1 MGAAGDSIDTESDPL
16 GMLSPTEET
25 ADESQLS
32 WREKR
37 RLRKERKQQ
46 EQARKVAEKAGVIH
60 DLVMDDIE
68 LGEDFEE
75 LDTYPV
81 SPPFSYVRILFDKR
95 DYSRFYYVVEPK
107 ASEQEKQD
115 LQTIQDVLQRALNIS
130 RETLE
135 EGQDEF
141 LHQAVDDILDAYRLP
156 SRKSNREKIHYYI
169 ERDLVGYGRID
180 TMMHDPN
187 IEDVSCDG
195 PGVEVF
201 VYHRRFESL
210 RTNVLWT
217 DEFELERYIIRMAQR
232 CGKHISIA
240 EPLLDATLMDGSRIV
255 MTLGREVSTKGS
267 TFTIRRFRDE
277 PFTPVDLLDFKT
289 YSAMQIAFFWL
300 AMQYGMSMLFV
311 GGTAS
316 GKTTSLN
323 ACSLFLPWQHKI
335 VSIEETRELNLPHPN
350 WIPGCTRE
358 GFGGESAMAGVKAPG
373 VVDMYDLLR
382 AALRERPEY
391 IIVGEIRGAE
401 AYVLFQAMATGHTTY
416 STFHADSIQSL
427 VHRLENKPI
436 EIPRVLIPS
445 LDAISIQIQT
455 RVGGKRVRRGKNIVE
470 IIGIDP
476 HSHELLTNEAF
487 RWDNK
492 TDEFVFTGK
501 SYVFEKIMMKAN
513 LNRVEIMDETKR
525 RQLVLEWCLKKGIRD
540 FRDFARVVSE
550 YYVHPE
556 DVMRQVYADLQVGGR
571 RRRRRAVQRDL
582 DLSGVRE
589 EAEGVDLTEFPTGVQ
604 QKFQKR
610 MAQEEARRAKAEVSI
625 TDAAEEARP
634 ALEAKET
641 AQRAKAEA
649 KLDRDLLKAQARYAP
664 LRQLGPIA
672 AQLGL
677 ADVSNLSVVREAGRL
692 LKSCNRELVARA
704 KSEAKLVKLAG
715 NPEKQAQTAAKEE
728 ARQAK
733 AMTKLQGELAKRVG
747 RSANP
752 SWWHRFKK

>member
-1 MGAAGDSIDTESDPL
+1 MSAAKETMENASSLL
-16 GMLSPTEET
+16 GEQNEQI
-25 ADESQLS
+25 DESKLS
-32 WREKR
+32 WLQRRKLNKQRKAEAKKR
-37 RLRKERKQQ
+37 K
-46 EQARKVAEKAGVIH
+46 AAENEGVIH

-68 LGEDFEE
+68 IGEDFEE

-81 SPPFSYVRILFDKR
+81 YPPYSYVRVLFDKR

-107 ASEQEKQD
+107 ASKQEKED
-115 LQTIQDVLQRALNIS
+115 LDTIKLVLQRALNIN
-130 RETLE
+130 RETL
-135 EGQDEF
+135 DETQEDF
-141 LHQAVDDILDAYRLP
+141 LKQAVDDILDSYRLK

-169 ERDLVGYGRID
+169 ERDLIGYGKID
-180 TMMHDPN
+180 TMMKDPN

-195 PGVEVF
+195 PGVEIF

-210 RTNVLWT
+210 RTNVMWE
-217 DEFELERYIIRMAQR
+217 DELVLEQYIIRMAQR

-240 EPLLDATLMDGSRIV
+240 APLLDATLMDGSRIV

-277 PFTPVDLLDFKT
+277 PFTPVDLLEFKT
-289 YSAMQIAFFWL
+289 FSAMQIAFFWL

-350 WIPGCTRE
+350 WIPGCTRQ
-358 GFGGESAMAGVKAPG
+358 GFGGESSGSGEKAAGE
-373 VVDMYDLLR
+373 VDMYDLLR

-436 EIPRVLIPS
+436 EIPRVLIPA
-445 LDAISIQIQT
+445 LDGISIQIQT
-455 RVGGKRVRRGKNIVE
+455 RVGGKRVRRNKAIVE

-492 TDEFVFTGK
+492 IDEYVFTGK
-501 SYVFEKIMMKAN
+501 SYIFEKIMVKAN

-525 RQLVLEWCLKKGIRD
+525 RQLVIEWCLKKGIRD
-540 FRDFARVVSE
+540 YKDFAKVVAE

-556 DVMRQVYADLQVGGR
+556 DVMRKVYEDMQVGGKKR
-571 RRRRRAVQRDL
+571 RRKVEDRDM
-582 DLSGVRE
+582 DLSRDDE
-589 EAEGVDLTEFPTGVQ
+589 EVDVGDFPPKAR
-604 QKFQKR
+604 QKYQTR
-610 MAQEEARRAKAEVSI
+610 
-625 TDAAEEARP
+625 
-634 ALEAKET
+634 EAKEQAT
-641 AQRAKAEA
+641 RARIDAKISQTDDPTKRAKLIKNEEFRRE
-649 KLDRDLLKAQARYAP
+649 KIELRLQNDLLKDQAYYAP
-664 LRQLGPIA
+664 LKQLVPLTKEVDIG
-672 AQLGL
+672 
-677 ADVSNLSVVREAGRL
+677 DVSSLNEVEGRRILKRVLSEINARTKAAMNIEKSDEGQRSAAVEAEETRQS
-692 LKSCNRELVARA
+692 KALVAL
-704 KSEAKLVKLAG
+704 KTNLA
-715 NPEKQAQTAAKEE
+715 N
-728 ARQAK
+728 
-733 AMTKLQGELAKRVG
+733 RVQ

-752 SWWHRFKK
+752 RWWHKWL

>member
-1 MGAAGDSIDTESDPL
+1 MSASKETLDAGSSLL
-16 GMLSPTEET
+16 GEEEQI
-25 ADESQLS
+25 DESKLS
-32 WREKR
+32 WLQRR
-37 RLRKERKQQ
+37 RLRKKRAAAAKE
-46 EQARKVAEKAGVIH
+46 GVIH

-68 LGEDFEE
+68 IGEDFEE

-81 SPPFSYVRILFDKR
+81 YPPFSYVRVLFDKR

-107 ASEQEKQD
+107 ASKQEQED
-115 LQTIQDVLQRALNIS
+115 LDTIKEVLQRALNIN
-130 RETLE
+130 RETL
-135 EGQDEF
+135 DESQEDF
-141 LHQAVDDILDAYRLP
+141 LKQAVDDILDSYRLK
-156 SRKSNREKIHYYI
+156 SRKSNRAKIHYYI
-169 ERDLVGYGRID
+169 ERDLIGYGKID
-180 TMMHDPN
+180 TMMRDPN

-195 PGVEVF
+195 PGVEIF

-210 RTNVLWT
+210 RTNVMWE
-217 DEFELERYIIRMAQR
+217 DELELEQYIIRMAQR

-277 PFTPVDLLDFKT
+277 PFTPVDLLEFKT
-289 YSAMQIAFFWL
+289 FSSMQIAFFWL

-350 WIPGCTRE
+350 WIPGCTRQ
-358 GFGGESAMAGVKAPG
+358 GFGGEGSATGGKAAGE
-373 VVDMYDLLR
+373 VDMYDLLR

-436 EIPRVLIPS
+436 EIPRVLIPA
-445 LDAISIQIQT
+445 LDGISIQIQT
-455 RVGGKRVRRGKNIVE
+455 RVGGKRVRRNKGIIE

-487 RWDNK
+487 RWDN
-492 TDEFVFTGK
+492 TVDEFVFTGK
-501 SYVFEKIMMKAN
+501 SYIFEKIMMKAN

-525 RQLVLEWCLKKGIRD
+525 RQLVIEWCLKKGIRD
-540 FRDFARVVSE
+540 YKDFARVVAE

-556 DVMRQVYADLQVGGR
+556 DVMRQVYEDMQVGGKKR
-571 RRRRRAVQRDL
+571 RRKVEDRDL
-582 DLSGVRE
+582 DLSREDDEVDVGDFPPKVR
-589 EAEGVDLTEFPTGVQ
+589 
-604 QKFQKR
+604 QKYQKR
-610 MAQEEARRAKAEVSI
+610 
-625 TDAAEEARP
+625 
-634 ALEAKET
+634 EAKEQAT
-641 AQRAKAEA
+641 RAKNDA
-649 KLDRDLLKAQARYAP
+649 KISQTDDPTKRSKLIANEESRREKVEIKLQNDLLKDQAYYAP
-664 LRQLGPIA
+664 LKQLTPLAKDID
-672 AQLGL
+672 LG
-677 ADVSNLSVVREAGRL
+677 DVSSLNEVEGRRMLNNVRSELNKR
-692 LKSCNRELVARA
+692 LKS
-704 KSEAKLVKLAG
+704 
-715 NPEKQAQTAAKEE
+715 AAKIEKFEGDKRSKAVENEE
-728 ARQAK
+728 SRIAK
-733 AMTKLQGELAKRVG
+733 ALVSLKSSLASRVQ

-752 SWWHRFKK
+752 RWWHKWL

>member
-1 MGAAGDSIDTESDPL
+1 MSAAKETLDGASALIG
-16 GMLSPTEET
+16 EEEEQI
-25 ADESQLS
+25 DESKLS
-32 WREKR
+32 WRERR
-37 RLRKERKQQ
+37 RLNKQRKAEAKKRK
-46 EQARKVAEKAGVIH
+46 AAEKDGVIH
-60 DLVMDDIE
+60 DLVMDDIDI
-68 LGEDFEE
+68 GEDFEE

-81 SPPFSYVRILFDKR
+81 RPPFSYVRVLFDKR

-107 ASEQEKQD
+107 ASKQEEED
-115 LQTIQDVLQRALNIS
+115 LQTIKDVLQRALNIE
-130 RETLE
+130 RDTLDE
-135 EGQDEF
+135 SQEEF
-141 LHQAVDDILDAYRLP
+141 LKQAVDDILDSYRLK

-169 ERDLVGYGRID
+169 ERDLIGYGKID
-180 TMMHDPN
+180 TMMRDPN

-195 PGVEVF
+195 PGVEIF

-210 RTNVLWT
+210 RTNVMWE
-217 DEFELERYIIRMAQR
+217 DEYELEQYIIRMAQR

-277 PFTPVDLLDFKT
+277 PFTPVDLLEFKT
-289 YSAMQIAFFWL
+289 FSSMQIAFFWL

-350 WIPGCTRE
+350 WIPGCTRQ
-358 GFGGESAMAGVKAPG
+358 GFGGESAGSGTKAPG
-373 VVDMYDLLR
+373 EVDMYDLLR

-436 EIPRVLIPS
+436 EIPRVLIPA
-445 LDAISIQIQT
+445 LDGISIQIQT
-455 RVGGKRVRRGKNIVE
+455 RVGGKRVRRNKGIIE

-487 RWDNK
+487 RWDN
-492 TDEFVFTGK
+492 TVDEFVFTGK
-501 SYVFEKIMMKAN
+501 SYIFEKIMMKAN

-525 RQLVLEWCLKKGIRD
+525 RQLVIEWCLKKGIRD
-540 FRDFARVVSE
+540 YKDFAKVVAE

-556 DVMRQVYADLQVGGR
+556 DVMRRVYEDMQVGGKKR
-571 RRRRRAVQRDL
+571 RRKVEDRDL
-582 DLSGVRE
+582 DLSRSDDSEVDVSDFPPKVR
-589 EAEGVDLTEFPTGVQ
+589 
-604 QKFQKR
+604 QKYQTR
-610 MAQEEARRAKAEVSI
+610 
-625 TDAAEEARP
+625 
-634 ALEAKET
+634 EAKEQ
-641 AQRAKAEA
+641 AARAKNDA
-649 KLDRDLLKAQARYAP
+649 KISQTDDPTKRANLIAKEEQRREKVETRLQNDLLKDQAYYVP
-664 LRQLGPIA
+664 LKQLKPLAKQIS
-672 AQLGL
+672 LG
-677 ADVSNLSVVREAGRL
+677 DVSSLNEVEGRRMLKDVRSEMNK
-692 LKSCNRELVARA
+692 KS
-704 KSEAKLVKLAG
+704 KSETNISKLEASDKKEKAISSEEERASKALNSLKAKLA
-715 NPEKQAQTAAKEE
+715 N
-728 ARQAK
+728 
-733 AMTKLQGELAKRVG
+733 RVQ

-752 SWWHRFKK
+752 RWWHSWL

>member
-1 MGAAGDSIDTESDPL
+1 MSASKETLDAGSSLL
-16 GMLSPTEET
+16 GEEQQI
-25 ADESQLS
+25 DESKLS
-32 WREKR
+32 WLQR
-37 RLRKERKQQ
+37 RKLRKQR
-46 EQARKVAEKAGVIH
+46 AAAEKDGVIH

-68 LGEDFEE
+68 IGEDFEE

-81 SPPFSYVRILFDKR
+81 YPPFSYVRVLFDKR

-107 ASEQEKQD
+107 ASKQEQED
-115 LQTIQDVLQRALNIS
+115 LDTIKTVLQRALNIN

-135 EGQDEF
+135 ETQEDF
-141 LHQAVDDILDAYRLP
+141 LKQAVDDILDSYRLK
-156 SRKSNREKIHYYI
+156 SRKSNRAKIHYFI
-169 ERDLVGYGRID
+169 ERDLIGYGKID
-180 TMMHDPN
+180 TMMRDPN

-195 PGVEVF
+195 PGVEIF

-210 RTNVLWT
+210 RTNVMWE
-217 DEFELERYIIRMAQR
+217 DELELEQYIIRMAQR

-277 PFTPVDLLDFKT
+277 PFTPVDLLEFKT
-289 YSAMQIAFFWL
+289 FSSMQIAFFWL

-350 WIPGCTRE
+350 WIPGCTRQ
-358 GFGGESAMAGVKAPG
+358 GFGGEGSASGGKAAGE
-373 VVDMYDLLR
+373 VDMYDLLR

-436 EIPRVLIPS
+436 EIPRVLIPA
-445 LDAISIQIQT
+445 LDGISIQIQT
-455 RVGGKRVRRGKNIVE
+455 RVGGKRVRRNKGIIE

-487 RWDNK
+487 RWDN
-492 TDEFVFTGK
+492 TVDEYIFTGK
-501 SYVFEKIMMKAN
+501 SYIFEKIMMKAN

-525 RQLVLEWCLKKGIRD
+525 RQLVIEWCLKKGIRD
-540 FRDFARVVSE
+540 YKDFARVVAE

-556 DVMRQVYADLQVGGR
+556 DVMRQVYEDMQVGGKKR
-571 RRRRRAVQRDL
+571 RKKVADRDM
-582 DLSGVRE
+582 DLSRDEEEVDVADFPPKVRQKYQTR
-589 EAEGVDLTEFPTGVQ
+589 EAKEQATRAKNDANISKTDDPT
-604 QKFQKR
+604 KR
-610 MAQEEARRAKAEVSI
+610 SKLIANEEARREKV
-625 TDAAEEARP
+625 EARLQSDLLKDQAYYVP
-634 ALEAKET
+634 LKQLTPLAKDIDLGDVSSLNDVEGRRMLKNVR
-641 AQRAKAEA
+641 AELNKRAKATMNIEKLTDEKRSKAVEA
-649 KLDRDLLKAQARYAP
+649 EESRVNKAM
-664 LRQLGPIA
+664 
-672 AQLGL
+672 
-677 ADVSNLSVVREAGRL
+677 VS
-692 LKSCNRELVARA
+692 LKSSLANRV
-704 KSEAKLVKLAG
+704 
-715 NPEKQAQTAAKEE
+715 Q
-728 ARQAK
+728 
-733 AMTKLQGELAKRVG
+733 

-752 SWWHRFKK
+752 RWWHKWL

>member
-1 MGAAGDSIDTESDPL
+1 MSAASETLDAGSGVLGA
-16 GMLSPTEET
+16 EEEKI
-25 ADESQLS
+25 DESKLS
-32 WREKR
+32 WLQRR
-37 RLRKERKQQ
+37 RLNKQRKAEERK
-46 EQARKVAEKAGVIH
+46 RKAAEKEGVIH

-68 LGEDFEE
+68 IGEDFEE

-81 SPPFSYVRILFDKR
+81 RPPFSYVRVLFDKR

-107 ASEQEKQD
+107 ASKQETED
-115 LQTIQDVLQRALNIS
+115 LNTIKEVLQRALNIN
-130 RETLE
+130 RETLDE
-135 EGQDEF
+135 SQEEF
-141 LHQAVDDILDAYRLP
+141 LKQAVDDILDSYRLK

-169 ERDLVGYGRID
+169 ERDLIGYGLIE
-180 TMMHDPN
+180 TMMRDPN

-195 PGVEVF
+195 PGVEIF

-210 RTNVLWT
+210 RTNVMWE
-217 DEFELERYIIRMAQR
+217 DELELEQYIIRMAQR

-277 PFTPVDLLDFKT
+277 PFTPVDLLEFKT
-289 YSAMQIAFFWL
+289 FSSMQIAFFWL
-300 AMQYGMSMLFV
+300 ALQYGMSMLFV

-350 WIPGCTRE
+350 WIPGCTRQ
-358 GFGGESAMAGVKAPG
+358 GFGGESGGTGVKAAG
-373 VVDMYDLLR
+373 EVDMYDLLR

-436 EIPRVLIPS
+436 EIPRVLIPA
-445 LDAISIQIQT
+445 LDGISIQIQT
-455 RVGGKRVRRGKNIVE
+455 RVGGKRVRRNKGIIE

-487 RWDNK
+487 RWDN
-492 TDEFVFTGK
+492 TIDEFLFTGK
-501 SYVFEKIMMKAN
+501 SYILEKIMMKAN
-513 LNRVEIMDETKR
+513 LNRVEIMDEMKR
-525 RQLVLEWCLKKGIRD
+525 RQLVIEWCLKKSIRD
-540 FRDFARVVSE
+540 YKDFARVVAE

-556 DVMRQVYADLQVGGR
+556 DVMRQVYEDMQVGGKKR
-571 RRRRRAVQRDL
+571 RRKVEDRDL
-582 DLSGVRE
+582 DLSRSDDDEVDVSDFPPKVR
-589 EAEGVDLTEFPTGVQ
+589 
-604 QKFQKR
+604 QKYQTR
-610 MAQEEARRAKAEVSI
+610 
-625 TDAAEEARP
+625 
-634 ALEAKET
+634 EAKEQAT
-641 AQRAKAEA
+641 RAKNDAKISQTDDPTKRAKLIAKEEVRREKAEAKLENDMIKDQAYYVPLKQLKPLAKQIDLGDVSSLNDVEGRRVLKSVRSELNKRAKAEA
-649 KLDRDLLKAQARYAP
+649 KIANLSDDKKSSAIENEESRKEKAMVSLK
-664 LRQLGPIA
+664 
-672 AQLGL
+672 
-677 ADVSNLSVVREAGRL
+677 SNLA
-692 LKSCNRELVARA
+692 NRV
-704 KSEAKLVKLAG
+704 
-715 NPEKQAQTAAKEE
+715 Q
-728 ARQAK
+728 
-733 AMTKLQGELAKRVG
+733 

-752 SWWHRFKK
+752 RWWHKWL

>member
-1 MGAAGDSIDTESDPL
+1 MSAASETLDAGSGLL
-16 GMLSPTEET
+16 GVEEEKV
-25 ADESQLS
+25 DESKLS
-32 WREKR
+32 WLQRR
-37 RLRKERKQQ
+37 RLNKQRKAEERK
-46 EQARKVAEKAGVIH
+46 RKAAEKEGVIH

-68 LGEDFEE
+68 IGEDFEE

-81 SPPFSYVRILFDKR
+81 RPPFSYVRVLFDKR

-107 ASEQEKQD
+107 ATKQETED
-115 LQTIQDVLQRALNIS
+115 LNTIKEVLQRALNINK
-130 RETLE
+130 ETL
-135 EGQDEF
+135 DESQEDF
-141 LHQAVDDILDAYRLP
+141 LKQAVDDILDSYRLK
-156 SRKSNREKIHYYI
+156 SRKSNRDKIHYYI
-169 ERDLVGYGRID
+169 ERDLIGYGLIE
-180 TMMHDPN
+180 TMMRDPN

-195 PGVEVF
+195 PGVEIF

-210 RTNVLWT
+210 RTNVMWE
-217 DEFELERYIIRMAQR
+217 DELELEQYIIRMAQR

-277 PFTPVDLLDFKT
+277 PFTPVDLLEFKT
-289 YSAMQIAFFWL
+289 FSSMQIAFFWL

-350 WIPGCTRE
+350 WIPGCTRQ
-358 GFGGESAMAGVKAPG
+358 GFGGESGGTGVKAAG
-373 VVDMYDLLR
+373 EVDMYDLLR

-436 EIPRVLIPS
+436 EIPRVLIPA
-445 LDAISIQIQT
+445 LDGISIQIQT
-455 RVGGKRVRRGKNIVE
+455 RVGGKRVRRNKGIIE

-487 RWDNK
+487 RWDN
-492 TDEFVFTGK
+492 TVDEFLFTGK
-501 SYVFEKIMMKAN
+501 SYILEKIMMKAN
-513 LNRVEIMDETKR
+513 LNRVEIMDEMKR
-525 RQLVLEWCLKKGIRD
+525 RQLVIEWCLKKSIRD
-540 FRDFARVVSE
+540 YKDFARVVAE

-556 DVMRQVYADLQVGGR
+556 DVMRQVYEDMQVGGKKR
-571 RRRRRAVQRDL
+571 RRKVEDRDL
-582 DLSGVRE
+582 DLSRSDDDEVDVSDFPPKVR
-589 EAEGVDLTEFPTGVQ
+589 
-604 QKFQKR
+604 QKYQNR
-610 MAQEEARRAKAEVSI
+610 
-625 TDAAEEARP
+625 
-634 ALEAKET
+634 EAKEQAVRAKNDAKISQT
-641 AQRAKAEA
+641 DDPTKRAKLIAKEEVRREKAEAKIENDMIKDQAYYVPLKQLKPLAKQIDLGDVSSLNDVEGRRVLKSVRSELNKRAKAEA
-649 KLDRDLLKAQARYAP
+649 KIANLSDDKKSSAIENEESRKEKAMVSLK
-664 LRQLGPIA
+664 
-672 AQLGL
+672 
-677 ADVSNLSVVREAGRL
+677 SNLA
-692 LKSCNRELVARA
+692 NRV
-704 KSEAKLVKLAG
+704 
-715 NPEKQAQTAAKEE
+715 Q
-728 ARQAK
+728 
-733 AMTKLQGELAKRVG
+733 

-752 SWWHRFKK
+752 RWWHKWL

>member
-1 MGAAGDSIDTESDPL
+1 MSAAKETMENASSLL
-16 GMLSPTEET
+16 GEQNEQI
-25 ADESQLS
+25 DESKLS
-32 WREKR
+32 WLQRRKLNKQRKAEAKKR
-37 RLRKERKQQ
+37 K
-46 EQARKVAEKAGVIH
+46 AAENEGVIH

-68 LGEDFEE
+68 IGEDFEE

-81 SPPFSYVRILFDKR
+81 YPPYSYVRVLFDKR

-107 ASEQEKQD
+107 ASKQEKED
-115 LQTIQDVLQRALNIS
+115 LDTIKLVLQRALNIN
-130 RETLE
+130 RETL
-135 EGQDEF
+135 DETQEDF
-141 LHQAVDDILDAYRLP
+141 LKQAVDDILDSYRLK

-169 ERDLVGYGRID
+169 ERDLIGYGKID
-180 TMMHDPN
+180 TMMKDPN

-195 PGVEVF
+195 PGVEIF

-210 RTNVLWT
+210 RTNVMWE
-217 DEFELERYIIRMAQR
+217 DELVLEQYIIRMAQR

-240 EPLLDATLMDGSRIV
+240 APLLDATLMDGSRIV

-277 PFTPVDLLDFKT
+277 PFTPVDLLEFKT
-289 YSAMQIAFFWL
+289 FSAMQIAFFWL

-350 WIPGCTRE
+350 WIPGCTRQ
-358 GFGGESAMAGVKAPG
+358 GFGGESSGSGEKAAGE
-373 VVDMYDLLR
+373 VDMYDLLR

-436 EIPRVLIPS
+436 EIPRVLIPA
-445 LDAISIQIQT
+445 LDGISIQIQT
-455 RVGGKRVRRGKNIVE
+455 RVGGKRVRRNKAIVE

-492 TDEFVFTGK
+492 IDEYVFTGK
-501 SYVFEKIMMKAN
+501 SYIFEKIMVKAN

-525 RQLVLEWCLKKGIRD
+525 RQLVIEWCLKKGIRD
-540 FRDFARVVSE
+540 YKDFAKVVAE

-556 DVMRQVYADLQVGGR
+556 DVMRKVYEDMQVGGKKR
-571 RRRRRAVQRDL
+571 RRKVEDRDM
-582 DLSGVRE
+582 DLSRDDE
-589 EAEGVDLTEFPTGVQ
+589 EVDVGDFPPKAR
-604 QKFQKR
+604 QKYQTR
-610 MAQEEARRAKAEVSI
+610 
-625 TDAAEEARP
+625 
-634 ALEAKET
+634 EAKEQAT
-641 AQRAKAEA
+641 RARIDAKISQTDDPTKRAKLIKNEEFRRE
-649 KLDRDLLKAQARYAP
+649 KIELRLQNDLLKDQAYYAP
-664 LRQLGPIA
+664 LKQLVPLTKEVDIG
-672 AQLGL
+672 
-677 ADVSNLSVVREAGRL
+677 DVSSLNEVEGRRILKRVLSEINARTKAAMNIGKSDEGQRSAAVEAEETRQS
-692 LKSCNRELVARA
+692 KALVAL
-704 KSEAKLVKLAG
+704 KTNLA
-715 NPEKQAQTAAKEE
+715 N
-728 ARQAK
+728 
-733 AMTKLQGELAKRVG
+733 RVQ

-752 SWWHRFKK
+752 RWWHKWL

>member
-1 MGAAGDSIDTESDPL
+1 MSASKETLDADSSLID
-16 GMLSPTEET
+16 EE
-25 ADESQLS
+25 AQEIDESKLS
-32 WREKR
+32 WLERR
-37 RLRKERKQQ
+37 RLKKQRAAAQ
-46 EQARKVAEKAGVIH
+46 KSGVIH
-60 DLVMDDIE
+60 DLVMDDIDI
-68 LGEDFEE
+68 GEDFEE

-81 SPPFSYVRILFDKR
+81 RPPFSYVRVLFDKR

-107 ASEQEKQD
+107 ATKQELDD
-115 LQTIQDVLQRALNIS
+115 LETIKTVLQRALNIN
-130 RETLE
+130 RETL
-135 EGQDEF
+135 DETQEDF
-141 LHQAVDDILDAYRLP
+141 LKQAVDDILNSYRLP
-156 SRKSNREKIHYYI
+156 SRKSNRAKIHYYI
-169 ERDLVGYGRID
+169 ERDLIGYGKIE
-180 TMMHDPN
+180 TMMRDPN

-195 PGVEVF
+195 PGVEIF

-210 RTNVLWT
+210 RTNVMWE
-217 DEFELERYIIRMAQR
+217 DELELEQYIIRMAQR

-277 PFTPVDLLDFKT
+277 PFTPVDLLEFKT
-289 YSAMQIAFFWL
+289 FSSMQIAFFWL

-350 WIPGCTRE
+350 WIPGCTRQ
-358 GFGGESAMAGVKAPG
+358 GFGGEGSSGGGKSAGE
-373 VVDMYDLLR
+373 VDMYDLLR

-436 EIPRVLIPS
+436 EIPRVLIPA
-445 LDAISIQIQT
+445 LDGISIQIQT
-455 RVGGKRVRRGKNIVE
+455 RVGGKRVRRNKAIVE

-487 RWDNK
+487 RWDN
-492 TDEFVFTGK
+492 TIDEYVFTGK
-501 SYVFEKIMMKAN
+501 SYIFEKIMMKAN

-525 RQLVLEWCLKKGIRD
+525 RQLVIEWCLKKGIRD
-540 FRDFARVVSE
+540 YKDFARVVAE

-556 DVMRQVYADLQVGGR
+556 DVMRQVYEDMQVGGKKR
-571 RRRRRAVQRDL
+571 RRKVADRDL
-582 DLSGVRE
+582 DLSSDEDEVDVGDFPPKVRQKYQTRQAKEQATRAKNDAKVSQTDDPTKRSKLISNEETRRDKVEIKLQNDLLKDQAYYVPLKQLTPLAKEIDLGDVSSLNEVEGRRMLKGVRSE
-589 EAEGVDLTEFPTGVQ
+589 LN
-604 QKFQKR
+604 KR
-610 MAQEEARRAKAEVSI
+610 ASAAAKIEKSSDDNRAKAVEN
-625 TDAAEEARP
+625 EETRMS
-634 ALEAKET
+634 
-641 AQRAKAEA
+641 KAM
-649 KLDRDLLKAQARYAP
+649 
-664 LRQLGPIA
+664 I
-672 AQLGL
+672 
-677 ADVSNLSVVREAGRL
+677 S
-692 LKSCNRELVARA
+692 LKSSLANRV
-704 KSEAKLVKLAG
+704 
-715 NPEKQAQTAAKEE
+715 Q
-728 ARQAK
+728 
-733 AMTKLQGELAKRVG
+733 

-752 SWWHRFKK
+752 RWWHKWL

>member
-1 MGAAGDSIDTESDPL
+1 MSASKETLDAGSNLL
-16 GMLSPTEET
+16 GDEQEV
-25 ADESQLS
+25 DESKLS
-32 WREKR
+32 WLQR
-37 RLRKERKQQ
+37 RKLRKQR
-46 EQARKVAEKAGVIH
+46 AAAEKAGVIH

-68 LGEDFEE
+68 IGEDFEE

-81 SPPFSYVRILFDKR
+81 YPPFSYVRVLFDKR

-107 ASEQEKQD
+107 ASKQEQED
-115 LQTIQDVLQRALNIS
+115 LDTIKTVLQRALNIN
-130 RETLE
+130 RETLDE
-135 EGQDEF
+135 TQEEF
-141 LHQAVDDILDAYRLP
+141 LKQAVDDILDSYRLK
-156 SRKSNREKIHYYI
+156 SRKSNRAKIHYFI
-169 ERDLVGYGRID
+169 ERDLIGYGKID
-180 TMMHDPN
+180 TMMRDPN

-195 PGVEVF
+195 PGVEIF

-210 RTNVLWT
+210 RTNVMWE
-217 DEFELERYIIRMAQR
+217 DELELEQYIIRMAQR

-277 PFTPVDLLDFKT
+277 PFTPVDLLEFKT
-289 YSAMQIAFFWL
+289 FSSMQIAFFWL

-350 WIPGCTRE
+350 WIPGCTRQ
-358 GFGGESAMAGVKAPG
+358 GFGGEGSASGGKAAGE
-373 VVDMYDLLR
+373 VDMYDLLR

-436 EIPRVLIPS
+436 EIPRVLIPA
-445 LDAISIQIQT
+445 LDGISIQIQT
-455 RVGGKRVRRGKNIVE
+455 RVGGKRVRRNKAIVE

-487 RWDNK
+487 RWDN
-492 TDEFVFTGK
+492 TVDEYLFTGK
-501 SYVFEKIMMKAN
+501 SYIFEKIMMKAN

-525 RQLVLEWCLKKGIRD
+525 RQLVIEWCLKKGIRD
-540 FRDFARVVSE
+540 YKDFARVVAE

-556 DVMRQVYADLQVGGR
+556 DVMKQVYEDMQVGGKKR
-571 RRRRRAVQRDL
+571 RRKVEDRDM
-582 DLSGVRE
+582 DLSRDDEEVDVGDFPPKVRQKYQTRQAKEQAARAKNDAKISQTDDPTKRSKLIANE
-589 EAEGVDLTEFPTGVQ
+589 ETRREKAEIKLQNDLLKDQAYYVPLKQLTPLAKDIDLGDVSSLNEVEGR
-604 QKFQKR
+604 R
-610 MAQEEARRAKAEVSI
+610 MLKDVHKELNKRAKA
-625 TDAAEEARP
+625 AANIE
-634 ALEAKET
+634 K
-641 AQRAKAEA
+641 
-649 KLDRDLLKAQARYAP
+649 
-664 LRQLGPIA
+664 
-672 AQLGL
+672 L
-677 ADVSNLSVVREAGRL
+677 ADEKRSKAVESEESRINKAIVS
-692 LKSCNRELVARA
+692 LKSSLANRV
-704 KSEAKLVKLAG
+704 
-715 NPEKQAQTAAKEE
+715 Q
-728 ARQAK
+728 
-733 AMTKLQGELAKRVG
+733 

-752 SWWHRFKK
+752 RWWHKWL

>member
-1 MGAAGDSIDTESDPL
+1 MSAAKETMENASSLL
-16 GMLSPTEET
+16 GEQEEQI
-25 ADESQLS
+25 DESKLS
-32 WREKR
+32 WLQRRKLNKQRKAEAKKR
-37 RLRKERKQQ
+37 K
-46 EQARKVAEKAGVIH
+46 AAEKEGVIH

-68 LGEDFEE
+68 IGEDFEE

-81 SPPFSYVRILFDKR
+81 HPPYSYVRILFDKR

-107 ASEQEKQD
+107 ASKQEKED
-115 LQTIQDVLQRALNIS
+115 LDTIKLVLQRALNID
-130 RETLE
+130 RDTLDETQE
-135 EGQDEF
+135 DF
-141 LHQAVDDILDAYRLP
+141 LKQAVDDILDSYRLK

-169 ERDLVGYGRID
+169 ERDLIGYGKID
-180 TMMHDPN
+180 TMMKDPN

-195 PGVEVF
+195 PNVEIF

-210 RTNVLWT
+210 RTNVMWE
-217 DEFELERYIIRMAQR
+217 DEDVLEQYIIRMAQR

-277 PFTPVDLLDFKT
+277 PFTPVDLLEFKT
-289 YSAMQIAFFWL
+289 FSSMQIAFFWL

-350 WIPGCTRE
+350 WIPGCTRQ
-358 GFGGESAMAGVKAPG
+358 GFGGESGGSGEKAAGE
-373 VVDMYDLLR
+373 VDMYDLLR

-436 EIPRVLIPS
+436 EIPRVLIPA
-445 LDAISIQIQT
+445 LDGISIQIQT
-455 RVGGKRVRRGKNIVE
+455 RVGGKRVRRNKAIVE

-487 RWDNK
+487 RWDN
-492 TDEFVFTGK
+492 TIDEYVFTGK
-501 SYVFEKIMMKAN
+501 SYIFEKIMMKAN

-525 RQLVLEWCLKKGIRD
+525 RQLVIEWCLKKGIRD
-540 FRDFARVVSE
+540 YKDFARVVAE

-556 DVMRQVYADLQVGGR
+556 DVMRQVYEDMQVGGKKR
-571 RRRRRAVQRDL
+571 RRKVADRDM
-582 DLSGVRE
+582 DLSRDDDEVDVGDFQPKIRQKYQTRE
-589 EAEGVDLTEFPTGVQ
+589 AKEQATRAKSDAKISQTDDPS
-604 QKFQKR
+604 KR
-610 MAQEEARRAKAEVSI
+610 SKLIANEESRREKAEV
-625 TDAAEEARP
+625 
-634 ALEAKET
+634 
-641 AQRAKAEA
+641 
-649 KLDRDLLKAQARYAP
+649 KLQNDLLKDQAYYVPLKQLAP
-664 LRQLGPIA
+664 FTKEVDIG
-672 AQLGL
+672 
-677 ADVSNLSVVREAGRL
+677 DVSSLNEVEGRRILKAVLSEMNARSKAAMNIEKSDEGKRSAAVEAEETRQS
-692 LKSCNRELVARA
+692 KALVAL
-704 KSEAKLVKLAG
+704 KTNLA
-715 NPEKQAQTAAKEE
+715 N
-728 ARQAK
+728 
-733 AMTKLQGELAKRVG
+733 RVQ

-752 SWWHRFKK
+752 RWWHKWL

>member
-1 MGAAGDSIDTESDPL
+1 MSASKETLDAGSNLL
-16 GMLSPTEET
+16 GDEQEV
-25 ADESQLS
+25 DESKLS
-32 WREKR
+32 WLQR
-37 RLRKERKQQ
+37 RKLRKQR
-46 EQARKVAEKAGVIH
+46 AAAEKAGVIH

-68 LGEDFEE
+68 IGEDFEE

-81 SPPFSYVRILFDKR
+81 YPPFSYVRVLFDKR

-107 ASEQEKQD
+107 ASKQEQED
-115 LQTIQDVLQRALNIS
+115 LDTIKTVLQRALNIN
-130 RETLE
+130 RETLDE
-135 EGQDEF
+135 TQEEF
-141 LHQAVDDILDAYRLP
+141 LKQAVDDILDSYRLK
-156 SRKSNREKIHYYI
+156 SRKSNRAKIHYFI
-169 ERDLVGYGRID
+169 ERDLIGYGKID
-180 TMMHDPN
+180 TMMRDPN

-195 PGVEVF
+195 PGVEIF

-210 RTNVLWT
+210 RTNVMWE
-217 DEFELERYIIRMAQR
+217 DELELEQYIIRMAQR

-277 PFTPVDLLDFKT
+277 PFTPVDLLEFKT
-289 YSAMQIAFFWL
+289 FSSMQIAFFWL

-350 WIPGCTRE
+350 WIPGCTRQ
-358 GFGGESAMAGVKAPG
+358 GFGGEGSASGGKAAGE
-373 VVDMYDLLR
+373 VDMYDLLR

-436 EIPRVLIPS
+436 EIPRVLIPA
-445 LDAISIQIQT
+445 LDGISIQIQT
-455 RVGGKRVRRGKNIVE
+455 RVGGKRVRRNKAIVE

-487 RWDNK
+487 RWDN
-492 TDEFVFTGK
+492 TVDEYLFTGK
-501 SYVFEKIMMKAN
+501 SYIFEKIMMKAN

-525 RQLVLEWCLKKGIRD
+525 RQLVIEWCLKKGIRD
-540 FRDFARVVSE
+540 YKDFARVVAE

-556 DVMRQVYADLQVGGR
+556 DVMKQVYEDMQVGGKKR
-571 RRRRRAVQRDL
+571 RRKVEDRDM
-582 DLSGVRE
+582 DLSRDDEEVDVGDFPPKVR
-589 EAEGVDLTEFPTGVQ
+589 
-604 QKFQKR
+604 QKYQTR
-610 MAQEEARRAKAEVSI
+610 Q
-625 TDAAEEARP
+625 
-634 ALEAKET
+634 AKE
-641 AQRAKAEA
+641 
-649 KLDRDLLKAQARYAP
+649 QA
-664 LRQLGPIA
+664 
-672 AQLGL
+672 
-677 ADVSNLSVVREAGRL
+677 
-692 LKSCNRELVARA
+692 ARA
-704 KSEAKLVKLAG
+704 KNDAKISQTDDPTKRSKLIA
-715 NPEKQAQTAAKEE
+715 NEETRREKAEI
-728 ARQAK
+728 
-733 AMTKLQGELAKRVG
+733 KL
-747 RSANP
+747 
-752 SWWHRFKK
+752 

>member
-1 MGAAGDSIDTESDPL
+1 MSAAKGTLDADSGLL
-16 GMLSPTEET
+16 GQEEEPI
-25 ADESQLS
+25 DESKLS
-32 WREKR
+32 WLERRKLKKQRKALERKR
-37 RLRKERKQQ
+37 R
-46 EQARKVAEKAGVIH
+46 AAEKEGVIH

-68 LGEDFEE
+68 IGEDFEE

-81 SPPFSYVRILFDKR
+81 RPPFSYVRVLFDKR

-107 ASEQEKQD
+107 ASKQEMDD
-115 LQTIQDVLQRALNIS
+115 LNTIKEVLQRALNID
-130 RETLE
+130 RETM
-135 EGQDEF
+135 DESQEDF
-141 LHQAVDDILDAYRLP
+141 LKQAVDDILNSYRLK
-156 SRKSNREKIHYYI
+156 SRKSNREKIHYFI
-169 ERDLVGYGRID
+169 ERDMIGYGRVD
-180 TMMHDPN
+180 TMMRDPN

-195 PGVEVF
+195 PNVEVF

-210 RTNVLWT
+210 RTNVMWE
-217 DEFELERYIIRMAQR
+217 DELELEQYIIRMAQR

-277 PFTPVDLLDFKT
+277 PFTPVDLLEFKT
-289 YSAMQIAFFWL
+289 FSSMQIAFFWM

-350 WIPGCTRE
+350 WIPGCTRQ
-358 GFGGESAMAGVKAPG
+358 GFGGEAGGTGQKAPG
-373 VVDMYDLLR
+373 EVDMYDLLR

-436 EIPRVLIPS
+436 EIPRVLIPA
-445 LDAISIQIQT
+445 LDGISIQIQT
-455 RVGGKRVRRGKNIVE
+455 RVGGKRVRRNKNIVE

-487 RWDNK
+487 RWDNT
-492 TDEFVFTGK
+492 TDEYVFTGK
-501 SYVFEKIMMKAN
+501 SYILEKIMMKAN
-513 LNRVEIMDETKR
+513 LNRVEIMDEMKR
-525 RQLVLEWCLKKGIRD
+525 RQLVIEWCLKKAIRD
-540 FRDFARVVSE
+540 YKDFARVVAE

-556 DVMRQVYADLQVGGR
+556 DVMRQVYADMQVGGKKR
-571 RRRRRAVQRDL
+571 RRKVEERDM
-582 DLSGVRE
+582 DLSGSEDDEVDVSDFPPKVR
-589 EAEGVDLTEFPTGVQ
+589 
-604 QKFQKR
+604 QKYQKR
-610 MAQEEARRAKAEVSI
+610 
-625 TDAAEEARP
+625 
-634 ALEAKET
+634 EAKEQAARSKSDAKISQT
-641 AQRAKAEA
+641 DDPTKRSKLISNEEKRRDKIEARLQADLLKDQAYYVPLKQLTPLAKQIDLGDVSSLNEVEGRRMLKAVRGELNKRAKAEA
-649 KLDRDLLKAQARYAP
+649 RM
-664 LRQLGPIA
+664 
-672 AQLGL
+672 
-677 ADVSNLSVVREAGRL
+677 
-692 LKSCNRELVARA
+692 
-704 KSEAKLVKLAG
+704 AKLSDDKKAAAVSSEEG
-715 NPEKQAQTAAKEE
+715 RAAK
-728 ARQAK
+728 ALVSLKTA
-733 AMTKLQGELAKRVG
+733 LANRVQ

-752 SWWHRFKK
+752 RWWHKWL

>member
-1 MGAAGDSIDTESDPL
+1 MSASKETLDAGSNLL
-16 GMLSPTEET
+16 GEEEQI
-25 ADESQLS
+25 DESKLS
-32 WREKR
+32 WLQRR
-37 RLRKERKQQ
+37 RLRKKRAAAK
-46 EQARKVAEKAGVIH
+46 KDGVIH

-68 LGEDFEE
+68 IGEDFEE

-81 SPPFSYVRILFDKR
+81 YPPFSYVRVLFDKR

-107 ASEQEKQD
+107 ATKQEQED
-115 LQTIQDVLQRALNIS
+115 LDTIKEVLQRALNIN
-130 RETLE
+130 RETL
-135 EGQDEF
+135 DESQEDF
-141 LHQAVDDILDAYRLP
+141 LKQAVDDILDSYRLK
-156 SRKSNREKIHYYI
+156 SRKSNRAKIHYFI
-169 ERDLVGYGRID
+169 ERDLIGYGKID
-180 TMMHDPN
+180 TMMRDPN

-195 PGVEVF
+195 PGVEIF

-210 RTNVLWT
+210 RTNVMWE
-217 DEFELERYIIRMAQR
+217 DELELEQYIIRMAQR

-277 PFTPVDLLDFKT
+277 PFTPVDLLEFKT
-289 YSAMQIAFFWL
+289 FSSMQIAFFWL

-350 WIPGCTRE
+350 WIPGCTRQ
-358 GFGGESAMAGVKAPG
+358 GFGGESAGSGEKAAGE
-373 VVDMYDLLR
+373 VDMYDLLR

-436 EIPRVLIPS
+436 EIPRVLIPA
-445 LDAISIQIQT
+445 LDGISIQIQT
-455 RVGGKRVRRGKNIVE
+455 RVGGKRVRRNKGIIE

-487 RWDNK
+487 RWDN
-492 TDEFVFTGK
+492 TVDEFVFTGK
-501 SYVFEKIMMKAN
+501 SYIFEKIMMKAN

-525 RQLVLEWCLKKGIRD
+525 RQLVIEWCLKKGIRD
-540 FRDFARVVSE
+540 YKDFARVVAE

-556 DVMRQVYADLQVGGR
+556 DVMRQVYEDMQVGGKKR
-571 RRRRRAVQRDL
+571 RRKVEDRDL
-582 DLSGVRE
+582 DLSKSDDADVDVSDFPPKVR
-589 EAEGVDLTEFPTGVQ
+589 
-604 QKFQKR
+604 QKYQTR
-610 MAQEEARRAKAEVSI
+610 
-625 TDAAEEARP
+625 
-634 ALEAKET
+634 EAKE
-641 AQRAKAEA
+641 
-649 KLDRDLLKAQARYAP
+649 QA
-664 LRQLGPIA
+664 
-672 AQLGL
+672 
-677 ADVSNLSVVREAGRL
+677 
-692 LKSCNRELVARA
+692 ARA
-704 KSEAKLVKLAG
+704 KSDAKIS
-715 NPEKQAQTAAKEE
+715 QTDDPTKRANLIAKEE
-728 ARQAK
+728 QRRAKVEARLESDQLKDQAYYVPLK
-733 AMTKLQGELAKRVG
+733 QLKPLAKQISLGDVSSLNEVEGRRMLKDVRSEMNKKSKAETNISKLDASDKKEKAISSEEERASKALNSLKAKLANRVQ

-752 SWWHRFKK
+752 RWWHSWL

>member
-1 MGAAGDSIDTESDPL
+1 MSAAKETMENASSL
-16 GMLSPTEET
+16 LSEQEEPI
-25 ADESQLS
+25 DESKLS
-32 WREKR
+32 WLQR
-37 RLRKERKQQ
+37 RKLNKLRKAEAKKRKAADN
-46 EQARKVAEKAGVIH
+46 EGVIH
-60 DLVMDDIE
+60 DLVMDDIDI
-68 LGEDFEE
+68 GEDFEE

-81 SPPFSYVRILFDKR
+81 YPPFSYVRVLFDKR

-107 ASEQEKQD
+107 ASKQEKDD
-115 LQTIQDVLQRALNIS
+115 LETIKLVLQRALNVN
-130 RETLE
+130 RETL
-135 EGQDEF
+135 DETQEDF
-141 LHQAVDDILDAYRLP
+141 LKQAVDDILDSYRLK

-169 ERDLVGYGRID
+169 ERDLIGYGKID
-180 TMMHDPN
+180 TMMKDPN

-195 PGVEVF
+195 PGVEIF

-210 RTNVLWT
+210 RTNVMWE
-217 DEFELERYIIRMAQR
+217 DELELEHYIIRMAQR

-277 PFTPVDLLDFKT
+277 PFTPVDLLEFKT
-289 YSAMQIAFFWL
+289 FSSMQIAFFWL

-350 WIPGCTRE
+350 WIPGCTRQ
-358 GFGGESAMAGVKAPG
+358 GFGGESGGSGEKSAGE
-373 VVDMYDLLR
+373 VDMYDLLR

-436 EIPRVLIPS
+436 EIPRVLIPA
-445 LDAISIQIQT
+445 LDGISIQIQT
-455 RVGGKRVRRGKNIVE
+455 RVGGKRVRRNKAIVE

-487 RWDNK
+487 RRDNA
-492 TDEFVFTGK
+492 TDEYVFTGK
-501 SYVFEKIMMKAN
+501 SYIFEKIMVKAN
-513 LNRVEIMDETKR
+513 LNRTEIMDETKR
-525 RQLVLEWCLKKGIRD
+525 RQLVIEWCLKKGIRD
-540 FRDFARVVSE
+540 YKDFARVVAE

-556 DVMRQVYADLQVGGR
+556 DVMRKVYEDMQVGGKKR
-571 RRRRRAVQRDL
+571 RRKVEDRDM
-582 DLSGVRE
+582 DLSQE
-589 EAEGVDLTEFPTGVQ
+589 DEGVDVADFPPKIR
-604 QKFQKR
+604 QKYQTR
-610 MAQEEARRAKAEVSI
+610 
-625 TDAAEEARP
+625 
-634 ALEAKET
+634 EAKEQAT
-641 AQRAKAEA
+641 RAKNDA
-649 KLDRDLLKAQARYAP
+649 KISQTDDPTKRSKLITNEESRRENTEVKLQNDLLNDQAYYAP
-664 LRQLGPIA
+664 LKQLVPLIKEVDIG
-672 AQLGL
+672 
-677 ADVSNLSVVREAGRL
+677 DVSSLNEVEGRTILKGVLSEMNARSKAAMNIEKSDEGQRSAAVEAEE
-692 LKSCNRELVARA
+692 NRQSKALVAL
-704 KSEAKLVKLAG
+704 KTNLA
-715 NPEKQAQTAAKEE
+715 N
-728 ARQAK
+728 
-733 AMTKLQGELAKRVG
+733 RVQ

-752 SWWHRFKK
+752 RWWHKWL

>member
-1 MGAAGDSIDTESDPL
+1 MSAAKETMDGASALIG
-16 GMLSPTEET
+16 GEEEQI
-25 ADESQLS
+25 DESKLS
-32 WREKR
+32 WRERRKLNKQRKAEAKKR
-37 RLRKERKQQ
+37 K
-46 EQARKVAEKAGVIH
+46 AAENDGVIH

-68 LGEDFEE
+68 IGEDFEE

-81 SPPFSYVRILFDKR
+81 RPPFSYVRVLFDKR

-107 ASEQEKQD
+107 ASKQELED
-115 LQTIQDVLQRALNIS
+115 LQTIKDVLQRALNIE
-130 RETLE
+130 RDTL
-135 EGQDEF
+135 DESQEDF
-141 LHQAVDDILDAYRLP
+141 LKQAVDDILDSYRLK
-156 SRKSNREKIHYYI
+156 SRKSNRQKIHYYI
-169 ERDLVGYGRID
+169 ERDLIGYGKID
-180 TMMHDPN
+180 TMMKDPN

-195 PGVEVF
+195 PGVEIF

-210 RTNVLWT
+210 RTNVMWE
-217 DEFELERYIIRMAQR
+217 DELELEQYIIRMAQR

-277 PFTPVDLLDFKT
+277 PFTPVDLLEFKT
-289 YSAMQIAFFWL
+289 FSSMQIAFFWL

-350 WIPGCTRE
+350 WIPGCTRQ
-358 GFGGESAMAGVKAPG
+358 GFGGESAGSGTKAPG
-373 VVDMYDLLR
+373 EVDMYDLLR

-436 EIPRVLIPS
+436 EIPRVLIPA
-445 LDAISIQIQT
+445 LDGISIQIQT
-455 RVGGKRVRRGKNIVE
+455 RVGGKRVRRNKGIIE

-487 RWDNK
+487 RWDN
-492 TDEFVFTGK
+492 TVDEYIFTGK
-501 SYVFEKIMMKAN
+501 SYIFEKIMMKAN

-525 RQLVLEWCLKKGIRD
+525 RQLVIEWCLKKGIRD
-540 FRDFARVVSE
+540 YKDFARVVAE

-556 DVMRQVYADLQVGGR
+556 DVMRRVYEDMQVGGKKR
-571 RRRRRAVQRDL
+571 RRKVEDRDL
-582 DLSGVRE
+582 DLSRSDDSEVDVSDFPPKVR
-589 EAEGVDLTEFPTGVQ
+589 
-604 QKFQKR
+604 QKYQTR
-610 MAQEEARRAKAEVSI
+610 
-625 TDAAEEARP
+625 
-634 ALEAKET
+634 EAKEQ
-641 AQRAKAEA
+641 ASRAKNDA
-649 KLDRDLLKAQARYAP
+649 KISQTDDPTKRANLIAKEEQRRTKVETKLQNDLLKDQAYYVP
-664 LRQLGPIA
+664 LKQLKPLAKQIS
-672 AQLGL
+672 LG
-677 ADVSNLSVVREAGRL
+677 DVSSLNEVEGRRMLKDVRSEMNKKSKAETKISKLDASDKKEKAISSEEERASKAL
-692 LKSCNRELVARA
+692 NSLK
-704 KSEAKLVKLAG
+704 AKLA
-715 NPEKQAQTAAKEE
+715 N
-728 ARQAK
+728 
-733 AMTKLQGELAKRVG
+733 RVQ

-752 SWWHRFKK
+752 RWWHSWL

>member
-1 MGAAGDSIDTESDPL
+1 MSAAKDTLDGASALIG
-16 GMLSPTEET
+16 EEEEQI
-25 ADESQLS
+25 DESKLS
-32 WREKR
+32 WRERRKLNKQRKAEAKKR
-37 RLRKERKQQ
+37 R
-46 EQARKVAEKAGVIH
+46 AAEKDGVIH

-68 LGEDFEE
+68 IGEDFEE

-81 SPPFSYVRILFDKR
+81 RPPFSYVRVLFDKR

-107 ASEQEKQD
+107 ASKQEKED
-115 LQTIQDVLQRALNIS
+115 LQVIKDVLQRALNIE
-130 RETLE
+130 RDTLDE
-135 EGQDEF
+135 SQEEF
-141 LHQAVDDILDAYRLP
+141 LKQAVDDILDSYRLK

-169 ERDLVGYGRID
+169 ERDLIGYGKID
-180 TMMHDPN
+180 TMMKDPN

-195 PGVEVF
+195 PGVEIF

-210 RTNVLWT
+210 RTNVMWE
-217 DEFELERYIIRMAQR
+217 DEYELEQYIIRMAQR

-277 PFTPVDLLDFKT
+277 PFTPVDLLEFKT
-289 YSAMQIAFFWL
+289 FSSMQIAFFWL

-350 WIPGCTRE
+350 WIPGCTRQ
-358 GFGGESAMAGVKAPG
+358 GFGGESAGSGVKAPG
-373 VVDMYDLLR
+373 EVDMYDLLR

-436 EIPRVLIPS
+436 EIPRVLIPA
-445 LDAISIQIQT
+445 LDGISIQIQT
-455 RVGGKRVRRGKNIVE
+455 RVGGKRVRRNKGIIE

-487 RWDNK
+487 RWDN
-492 TDEFVFTGK
+492 TVDEFIFTGK
-501 SYVFEKIMMKAN
+501 SYIFEKIMMKAN

-525 RQLVLEWCLKKGIRD
+525 RQLVIEWCLKKGIRD
-540 FRDFARVVSE
+540 YKDFAKVVAE

-556 DVMRQVYADLQVGGR
+556 DVMRRVYEDMQVGGKKR
-571 RRRRRAVQRDL
+571 RRKVEDRDL
-582 DLSGVRE
+582 DLSRSDDSEVDVSDFPPKVR
-589 EAEGVDLTEFPTGVQ
+589 
-604 QKFQKR
+604 QKYQTR
-610 MAQEEARRAKAEVSI
+610 
-625 TDAAEEARP
+625 
-634 ALEAKET
+634 EAKEQ
-641 AQRAKAEA
+641 AARAKNDA
-649 KLDRDLLKAQARYAP
+649 KISQTDDPTKRANLIAKEEQRREKVETRLQNDLLKDQAYYVP
-664 LRQLGPIA
+664 LKQLKPLAKQIS
-672 AQLGL
+672 LGDISSL
-677 ADVSNLSVVREAGRL
+677 NEVEGRRMLKDVRSEMNKKSKAETNISKLEASDKKEKAISSEEERASKAL
-692 LKSCNRELVARA
+692 NSLK
-704 KSEAKLVKLAG
+704 AKLA
-715 NPEKQAQTAAKEE
+715 N
-728 ARQAK
+728 
-733 AMTKLQGELAKRVG
+733 RVQ

-752 SWWHRFKK
+752 RWWHSWL

>member
-1 MGAAGDSIDTESDPL
+1 MSASKETLDAGSSLL
-16 GMLSPTEET
+16 GEENQI
-25 ADESQLS
+25 DESKLS
-32 WREKR
+32 WLQR
-37 RLRKERKQQ
+37 RKLRKQR
-46 EQARKVAEKAGVIH
+46 AAAEKDGVIH

-68 LGEDFEE
+68 IGEDFEE

-81 SPPFSYVRILFDKR
+81 YPPFSYVRVLFDKR

-107 ASEQEKQD
+107 ATKQEQED
-115 LQTIQDVLQRALNIS
+115 LDTIMTVLQRALNIN
-130 RETLE
+130 RETL
-135 EGQDEF
+135 DETQEDF
-141 LHQAVDDILDAYRLP
+141 LKQAVDDILDTYRLK
-156 SRKSNREKIHYYI
+156 SRKSNRAKIHYFI
-169 ERDLVGYGRID
+169 ERDLIGYGKID
-180 TMMHDPN
+180 TMMRDPN

-195 PGVEVF
+195 PGVEIF

-210 RTNVLWT
+210 RTNVMWE
-217 DEFELERYIIRMAQR
+217 DELELEQYIIRMAQR

-277 PFTPVDLLDFKT
+277 PFTPVDLLEFKT
-289 YSAMQIAFFWL
+289 FSSMQIAFFWL

-350 WIPGCTRE
+350 WIPGCTRQ
-358 GFGGESAMAGVKAPG
+358 GFGGEGSESGGKAAGE
-373 VVDMYDLLR
+373 VDMYDLLR

-436 EIPRVLIPS
+436 EIPRVLIPA
-445 LDAISIQIQT
+445 LDGISIQIQT
-455 RVGGKRVRRGKNIVE
+455 RVGGKRVRRNKGIIE

-487 RWDNK
+487 RWDN
-492 TDEFVFTGK
+492 TVDEFVFTGK
-501 SYVFEKIMMKAN
+501 SYIFEKIMMKAN

-525 RQLVLEWCLKKGIRD
+525 RQLVIEWCLKKGIRD
-540 FRDFARVVSE
+540 YKDFARVVAE

-556 DVMRQVYADLQVGGR
+556 DVMRQVYEDMQVGGKKR
-571 RRRRRAVQRDL
+571 RRKVTERDL
-582 DLSGVRE
+582 DLSKDDDE
-589 EAEGVDLTEFPTGVQ
+589 VDVGDFPPKIR
-604 QKFQKR
+604 QKYQKR
-610 MAQEEARRAKAEVSI
+610 EAKEQATRAKNDAKISQTDDPTKRSKLISNEEARREKVEIKLQNDLIKDQAYYVPLKQLK
-625 TDAAEEARP
+625 P
-634 ALEAKET
+634 LAKEIDIGDVSSLNDVEGRRMLKDVRKEMNK
-641 AQRAKAEA
+641 RAKASANIEKLSDEKRSKAVEA
-649 KLDRDLLKAQARYAP
+649 EESRVSKAM
-664 LRQLGPIA
+664 
-672 AQLGL
+672 
-677 ADVSNLSVVREAGRL
+677 VS
-692 LKSCNRELVARA
+692 LKS
-704 KSEAKLVKLAG
+704 SLAS
-715 NPEKQAQTAAKEE
+715 
-728 ARQAK
+728 
-733 AMTKLQGELAKRVG
+733 RVQ

-752 SWWHRFKK
+752 RWWHKWL

>member
-1 MGAAGDSIDTESDPL
+1 MSASKETLDAGSTLIEEESQ
-16 GMLSPTEET
+16 EV
-25 ADESQLS
+25 DESKLS
-32 WREKR
+32 WLER
-37 RLRKERKQQ
+37 RQLKKQRAAAQ
-46 EQARKVAEKAGVIH
+46 KSGVIH

-68 LGEDFEE
+68 IGEDFEE

-81 SPPFSYVRILFDKR
+81 RPPFSYVRVLFDKR

-107 ASEQEKQD
+107 ASKQELED
-115 LQTIQDVLQRALNIS
+115 LDTIKTVLQRALNIN

-135 EGQDEF
+135 ETQEDF
-141 LHQAVDDILDAYRLP
+141 LKQAVDDILNSYRLP
-156 SRKSNREKIHYYI
+156 SRKSNRAKIHYYI
-169 ERDLVGYGRID
+169 ERDMIGYGKIE
-180 TMMHDPN
+180 TMMRDPN

-195 PGVEVF
+195 PGVEIF

-210 RTNVLWT
+210 RTNVMWE
-217 DEFELERYIIRMAQR
+217 DELELEQYIIRMAQR

-255 MTLGREVSTKGS
+255 MTLGREVSTRGS

-277 PFTPVDLLDFKT
+277 PFTPVDLLEFKT
-289 YSAMQIAFFWL
+289 FSSMQIAFFWL

-350 WIPGCTRE
+350 WIPGCTRQ
-358 GFGGESAMAGVKAPG
+358 GFGGEGSSGGGKAAGE
-373 VVDMYDLLR
+373 VDMYDLLR

-391 IIVGEIRGAE
+391 IIVGEIRGEE

-436 EIPRVLIPS
+436 EIPRVLIPA
-445 LDAISIQIQT
+445 LDGISIQIQT
-455 RVGGKRVRRGKNIVE
+455 RVGGKRVRRNKAIVE

-487 RWDNK
+487 RWDN
-492 TDEFVFTGK
+492 TIDEYVFTGK
-501 SYVFEKIMMKAN
+501 SYIFEKIMMKAN

-525 RQLVLEWCLKKGIRD
+525 RQLVIEWCLKKGIRD
-540 FRDFARVVSE
+540 YKDFARVVAE

-556 DVMRQVYADLQVGGR
+556 DVMRQVYEDMQVGGKKR
-571 RRRRRAVQRDL
+571 RRKVKDRDL
-582 DLSGVRE
+582 DLSSEDDDVDVGDFPPNVR
-589 EAEGVDLTEFPTGVQ
+589 
-604 QKFQKR
+604 QKYQKR
-610 MAQEEARRAKAEVSI
+610 
-625 TDAAEEARP
+625 
-634 ALEAKET
+634 EAKEQAT
-641 AQRAKAEA
+641 RAKNDAKVSQTDDPTKRSKLISNEETRRDKVEIKLQNDLLKDQAYYVPLKQLTPLAKEIDLGDISSLNEVEGRRMLNGVRSELNKRASAAVKIEKSSDDMQRAKAVE
-649 KLDRDLLKAQARYAP
+649 
-664 LRQLGPIA
+664 
-672 AQLGL
+672 
-677 ADVSNLSVVREAGRL
+677 N
-692 LKSCNRELVARA
+692 
-704 KSEAKLVKLAG
+704 
-715 NPEKQAQTAAKEE
+715 EE
-728 ARQAK
+728 ARMSK
-733 AMTKLQGELAKRVG
+733 AMVGLKSSLANRVQ

-752 SWWHRFKK
+752 RWWHKWL

>member
-1 MGAAGDSIDTESDPL
+1 MSAAKETLDGASALIG
-16 GMLSPTEET
+16 EEEEQI
-25 ADESQLS
+25 DESKLS
-32 WREKR
+32 WRERR
-37 RLRKERKQQ
+37 RLNKQRKAEAKKRK
-46 EQARKVAEKAGVIH
+46 AAEKDGVIH
-60 DLVMDDIE
+60 DLVMDDIDI
-68 LGEDFEE
+68 GEDFEE

-81 SPPFSYVRILFDKR
+81 RPPFSYVRVLFDKR

-107 ASEQEKQD
+107 ATKQEEED
-115 LQTIQDVLQRALNIS
+115 LQTIKDVLQRALNIE
-130 RETLE
+130 RDTL
-135 EGQDEF
+135 DESQEDF
-141 LHQAVDDILDAYRLP
+141 LKQAVDDILDSYRLK

-169 ERDLVGYGRID
+169 ERDLIGYGKID
-180 TMMHDPN
+180 TMMRDPN

-195 PGVEVF
+195 PGVEIF

-210 RTNVLWT
+210 RTNVMWE
-217 DEFELERYIIRMAQR
+217 DEYELEQYIIRMAQR

-277 PFTPVDLLDFKT
+277 PFTPVDLLEFKT
-289 YSAMQIAFFWL
+289 FSSMQIAFFWL

-350 WIPGCTRE
+350 WIPGCTRQ
-358 GFGGESAMAGVKAPG
+358 GFGGESAGSGTKAPG
-373 VVDMYDLLR
+373 EVDMYDLLR

-436 EIPRVLIPS
+436 EIPRVLIPA
-445 LDAISIQIQT
+445 LDGISIQIQT
-455 RVGGKRVRRGKNIVE
+455 RVGGKRVRRNKGIIE

-487 RWDNK
+487 RWDN
-492 TDEFVFTGK
+492 TVDEFVFTGK
-501 SYVFEKIMMKAN
+501 SYIFEKIMMKAN

-525 RQLVLEWCLKKGIRD
+525 RQLVIEWCLKKGIRD
-540 FRDFARVVSE
+540 YKDFAKVVAE

-556 DVMRQVYADLQVGGR
+556 DVMRRVYEDMQVGGKKR
-571 RRRRRAVQRDL
+571 RRKVEDRDL
-582 DLSGVRE
+582 DLSRSDDSEVDVSDFPPKVR
-589 EAEGVDLTEFPTGVQ
+589 
-604 QKFQKR
+604 QKYQTR
-610 MAQEEARRAKAEVSI
+610 
-625 TDAAEEARP
+625 
-634 ALEAKET
+634 EAKEQ
-641 AQRAKAEA
+641 AARAKNDA
-649 KLDRDLLKAQARYAP
+649 KISQTDDPTKRANLIAKEEQRREKVETRLQNDLLKDQAYYVP
-664 LRQLGPIA
+664 LKQLKPLAKQIS
-672 AQLGL
+672 LG
-677 ADVSNLSVVREAGRL
+677 DVSSLNEVEGRRMLKDVRSEMNKKSKAETNISKLEASDKKEKAISSEEERASKAL
-692 LKSCNRELVARA
+692 NSLK
-704 KSEAKLVKLAG
+704 AKLA
-715 NPEKQAQTAAKEE
+715 N
-728 ARQAK
+728 
-733 AMTKLQGELAKRVG
+733 RVQ

-752 SWWHRFKK
+752 RWWHSWL

>member
-1 MGAAGDSIDTESDPL
+1 MSASKETLDAGSNLL
-16 GMLSPTEET
+16 GDEQEV
-25 ADESQLS
+25 DESKLS
-32 WREKR
+32 WLQR
-37 RLRKERKQQ
+37 RKLRKQR
-46 EQARKVAEKAGVIH
+46 AAAEKAGVIH

-68 LGEDFEE
+68 IGEDFEE

-81 SPPFSYVRILFDKR
+81 YPPFSYVRVLFDKR

-107 ASEQEKQD
+107 ASKQEQED
-115 LQTIQDVLQRALNIS
+115 LDTIKTVLQRALNIN
-130 RETLE
+130 RETLDE
-135 EGQDEF
+135 TQEEF
-141 LHQAVDDILDAYRLP
+141 LKQAVDDILDSYRLK
-156 SRKSNREKIHYYI
+156 SRKSNRAKIHYFI
-169 ERDLVGYGRID
+169 ERDLIGYGKID
-180 TMMHDPN
+180 TMMRDPN

-195 PGVEVF
+195 PGVEIF

-210 RTNVLWT
+210 RTNVMWE
-217 DEFELERYIIRMAQR
+217 DELELEQYIIRMAQR

-277 PFTPVDLLDFKT
+277 PFTPVDLLEFKT
-289 YSAMQIAFFWL
+289 FSSMQIAFFWL

-350 WIPGCTRE
+350 WIPGCTRQ
-358 GFGGESAMAGVKAPG
+358 GFGGEGSASGGKAAGE
-373 VVDMYDLLR
+373 VDMYDLLR

-436 EIPRVLIPS
+436 EIPRVLIPA
-445 LDAISIQIQT
+445 LDGISIQIQT
-455 RVGGKRVRRGKNIVE
+455 RVGGKRVRRNKAIVE

-487 RWDNK
+487 RWDN
-492 TDEFVFTGK
+492 TVDEYLFTGK
-501 SYVFEKIMMKAN
+501 SYIFEKIMMKAN

-525 RQLVLEWCLKKGIRD
+525 RQLVIEWCLKKGIRD
-540 FRDFARVVSE
+540 YKDFARVVAE

-556 DVMRQVYADLQVGGR
+556 DVMKQVYEDMQVGGKKR
-571 RRRRRAVQRDL
+571 RRKVEDRDM
-582 DLSGVRE
+582 DLSRDDEEVDVGDFPPKVRQKYQTRQAKEQATRAKNDAKISQTDDPTKRSKLIANE
-589 EAEGVDLTEFPTGVQ
+589 ETRREKAEIKLQNDLLKDQAYYVPLKQLTPLAKDIDLGDVSSLNEVEGR
-604 QKFQKR
+604 R
-610 MAQEEARRAKAEVSI
+610 MLKDVRKELNKRAKA
-625 TDAAEEARP
+625 AANIE
-634 ALEAKET
+634 K
-641 AQRAKAEA
+641 
-649 KLDRDLLKAQARYAP
+649 
-664 LRQLGPIA
+664 
-672 AQLGL
+672 L
-677 ADVSNLSVVREAGRL
+677 ADEKRSKAVESEESRINKAIVS
-692 LKSCNRELVARA
+692 LKSSLANRV
-704 KSEAKLVKLAG
+704 
-715 NPEKQAQTAAKEE
+715 Q
-728 ARQAK
+728 
-733 AMTKLQGELAKRVG
+733 

-752 SWWHRFKK
+752 RWWHKWL

>member
-1 MGAAGDSIDTESDPL
+1 MSASKETLDAGSTLIEEESQ
-16 GMLSPTEET
+16 EV
-25 ADESQLS
+25 DESKLS
-32 WREKR
+32 WLER
-37 RLRKERKQQ
+37 RQLKKQRAAAQ
-46 EQARKVAEKAGVIH
+46 KSGVIH

-68 LGEDFEE
+68 IGEDFEE

-81 SPPFSYVRILFDKR
+81 RPPFSYVRVLFDKR

-107 ASEQEKQD
+107 ASKQELED
-115 LQTIQDVLQRALNIS
+115 LDTIKTVLQRALNIN

-135 EGQDEF
+135 ETQEDF
-141 LHQAVDDILDAYRLP
+141 LKQAVDDILNSYRLP
-156 SRKSNREKIHYYI
+156 SRKSNRAKIHYYI
-169 ERDLVGYGRID
+169 ERDMIGYGKIE
-180 TMMHDPN
+180 TMMRDPN

-195 PGVEVF
+195 PGVEIF

-210 RTNVLWT
+210 RTNVMWE
-217 DEFELERYIIRMAQR
+217 DELELEQYIIRMAQR

-255 MTLGREVSTKGS
+255 MTLGREVSTRGS

-277 PFTPVDLLDFKT
+277 PFTPVDLLEFKT
-289 YSAMQIAFFWL
+289 FSSMQIAFFWL

-350 WIPGCTRE
+350 WIPGCTRQ
-358 GFGGESAMAGVKAPG
+358 GFGGEGSSGGGKAAGE
-373 VVDMYDLLR
+373 VDMYDLLR

-391 IIVGEIRGAE
+391 IIVGEIRGEE

-436 EIPRVLIPS
+436 EIPRVLIPA
-445 LDAISIQIQT
+445 LDGISIQIQT
-455 RVGGKRVRRGKNIVE
+455 RVGGKRVRRNKAIVE

-492 TDEFVFTGK
+492 IDEYVFTGK
-501 SYVFEKIMMKAN
+501 SYIFEKIMMKAN

-525 RQLVLEWCLKKGIRD
+525 RQLVIEWCLKKGIRD
-540 FRDFARVVSE
+540 YKDFARVVAE

-556 DVMRQVYADLQVGGR
+556 DVMRQVYEDMQVGGKKR
-571 RRRRRAVQRDL
+571 RRKVEERDL
-582 DLSGVRE
+582 DLSSEDDDVDVGDFPPNVR
-589 EAEGVDLTEFPTGVQ
+589 
-604 QKFQKR
+604 QKYQKR
-610 MAQEEARRAKAEVSI
+610 
-625 TDAAEEARP
+625 
-634 ALEAKET
+634 EAKEQAT
-641 AQRAKAEA
+641 RAKNDAKVSQTDDPTKRSKLISNEETRRDKVEIKLQNDLLKDQAYYVPLKQLTPLAKEIDLGDISSLNEVEGRRMLNGVRSELNKRASAVVKIEKSSDDMQRAKAVE
-649 KLDRDLLKAQARYAP
+649 
-664 LRQLGPIA
+664 
-672 AQLGL
+672 
-677 ADVSNLSVVREAGRL
+677 N
-692 LKSCNRELVARA
+692 
-704 KSEAKLVKLAG
+704 
-715 NPEKQAQTAAKEE
+715 EE
-728 ARQAK
+728 ARMSK
-733 AMTKLQGELAKRVG
+733 AMVGLKSSLANRVQ

-752 SWWHRFKK
+752 RWWHKWL

>member
-1 MGAAGDSIDTESDPL
+1 MSAAKETMENASSLL
-16 GMLSPTEET
+16 GEKEEQI
-25 ADESQLS
+25 DESKLS
-32 WREKR
+32 WLQRRKLNKQRKAEAKKR
-37 RLRKERKQQ
+37 K
-46 EQARKVAEKAGVIH
+46 AAEKDGVIH

-68 LGEDFEE
+68 IGEDFEE

-81 SPPFSYVRILFDKR
+81 HPPYSYVRVLFDKR

-107 ASEQEKQD
+107 ATKQEKED
-115 LQTIQDVLQRALNIS
+115 LDTIKLVLQRALNID
-130 RETLE
+130 RDTLDETQE
-135 EGQDEF
+135 DF
-141 LHQAVDDILDAYRLP
+141 LKQAVDDILDSYRLK

-169 ERDLVGYGRID
+169 ERDLIGYGKID
-180 TMMHDPN
+180 TMMKDPN

-195 PGVEVF
+195 PNVEIF

-210 RTNVLWT
+210 RTNVMWE
-217 DEFELERYIIRMAQR
+217 DENVLEQYIIRMAQR

-277 PFTPVDLLDFKT
+277 PFTPVDLLEFKT
-289 YSAMQIAFFWL
+289 FSSMQIAFFWL
-300 AMQYGMSMLFV
+300 AMQYGMSLLFV

-350 WIPGCTRE
+350 WIPGCTRQ
-358 GFGGESAMAGVKAPG
+358 GFGGESGGSGEKAAGE
-373 VVDMYDLLR
+373 VDMYDLLR

-436 EIPRVLIPS
+436 EIPRVLIPA
-445 LDAISIQIQT
+445 LDGISIQIQT
-455 RVGGKRVRRGKNIVE
+455 RVGGKRVRRNKAIVE

-487 RWDNK
+487 RWDN
-492 TDEFVFTGK
+492 TIDEYVFTGK
-501 SYVFEKIMMKAN
+501 SYIFEKIMMKAN

-525 RQLVLEWCLKKGIRD
+525 RQLVIEWCLKKGIRD
-540 FRDFARVVSE
+540 YKDFARVVAE

-556 DVMRQVYADLQVGGR
+556 DVMRQVYEDMQVGGKKR
-571 RRRRRAVQRDL
+571 RRKVADRDM
-582 DLSGVRE
+582 DLSRDDDEVDVGDFPPKIRQKYQTRE
-589 EAEGVDLTEFPTGVQ
+589 AKEQATRAKSDAKISQTDDPS
-604 QKFQKR
+604 KR
-610 MAQEEARRAKAEVSI
+610 SKLIANEESRREKAEV
-625 TDAAEEARP
+625 
-634 ALEAKET
+634 
-641 AQRAKAEA
+641 
-649 KLDRDLLKAQARYAP
+649 KLQNDLLKDQAYYVP
-664 LRQLGPIA
+664 LKQLTPLTKEVDIG
-672 AQLGL
+672 
-677 ADVSNLSVVREAGRL
+677 DVSSLNEVEGRRILKAVLSEMKARSKATMNIEKSDEGKRSAAVEAEETRQS
-692 LKSCNRELVARA
+692 KALVAL
-704 KSEAKLVKLAG
+704 KTNLA
-715 NPEKQAQTAAKEE
+715 N
-728 ARQAK
+728 
-733 AMTKLQGELAKRVG
+733 RVQ

-752 SWWHRFKK
+752 RWWHKWL

>member
-1 MGAAGDSIDTESDPL
+1 MSASKETLDAGSTLIE
-16 GMLSPTEET
+16 EET
-25 ADESQLS
+25 QEVDESKLS
-32 WREKR
+32 WLERR
-37 RLRKERKQQ
+37 RLKKQRAAAQ
-46 EQARKVAEKAGVIH
+46 KSGVIH

-68 LGEDFEE
+68 IGEDFEE

-81 SPPFSYVRILFDKR
+81 RPPFSYVRVLFDKR

-107 ASEQEKQD
+107 ASKQELDD
-115 LQTIQDVLQRALNIS
+115 LETIKTVLQRALNIN
-130 RETLE
+130 RETL
-135 EGQDEF
+135 DETQEDF
-141 LHQAVDDILDAYRLP
+141 LKQAVDDILNSYRLP
-156 SRKSNREKIHYYI
+156 SRKSNRAKIHYYI
-169 ERDLVGYGRID
+169 ERDLIGYGKIE
-180 TMMHDPN
+180 TMMRDPN

-195 PGVEVF
+195 PGVEIF

-210 RTNVLWT
+210 RTNVMWE
-217 DEFELERYIIRMAQR
+217 DELELEQYIIRMAQR

-277 PFTPVDLLDFKT
+277 PFTPVDLLEFKT
-289 YSAMQIAFFWL
+289 FSSMQIAFFWL

-350 WIPGCTRE
+350 WIPGCTRQ
-358 GFGGESAMAGVKAPG
+358 GFGGEGSSGGGKAAGE
-373 VVDMYDLLR
+373 VDMYDLLR

-391 IIVGEIRGAE
+391 IIVGEIRGEE

-436 EIPRVLIPS
+436 EIPRVLIPA
-445 LDAISIQIQT
+445 LDGISIQIQT
-455 RVGGKRVRRGKNIVE
+455 RVGGKRVRRNKAIVE

-487 RWDNK
+487 RWDN
-492 TDEFVFTGK
+492 TIDEYVFTGK
-501 SYVFEKIMMKAN
+501 SYIFEKIMMKAN

-525 RQLVLEWCLKKGIRD
+525 RQLVIEWCLKKGIRD
-540 FRDFARVVSE
+540 YKDFARVVAE

-556 DVMRQVYADLQVGGR
+556 DVMRQVYEDMQVGGKKR
-571 RRRRRAVQRDL
+571 RRKVEDRNL
-582 DLSGVRE
+582 DLSSEDDGVDVGDFPPKVRQKYQKREAKEQATRAKNDAKVSQTDDPTKRSKLISNEEIRRDKVEIRLQNDLLKDQAYYVPLKQLTPLAKEIDLGDISSLNEVEGRRMLNGVRSE
-589 EAEGVDLTEFPTGVQ
+589 LN
-604 QKFQKR
+604 KR
-610 MAQEEARRAKAEVSI
+610 ASAAVKIEKSSDDMKRAKEVENEEARMSKAMV
-625 TDAAEEARP
+625 
-634 ALEAKET
+634 
-641 AQRAKAEA
+641 
-649 KLDRDLLKAQARYAP
+649 
-664 LRQLGPIA
+664 G
-672 AQLGL
+672 
-677 ADVSNLSVVREAGRL
+677 
-692 LKSCNRELVARA
+692 LKSSLANRV
-704 KSEAKLVKLAG
+704 
-715 NPEKQAQTAAKEE
+715 Q
-728 ARQAK
+728 
-733 AMTKLQGELAKRVG
+733 

-752 SWWHRFKK
+752 RWWHKWL

>member
-1 MGAAGDSIDTESDPL
+1 MSAAKETMDGASALIGEEEEQID
-16 GMLSPTEET
+16 ET
-25 ADESQLS
+25 KLS
-32 WREKR
+32 WRERRKLNKQRKAEAKKR
-37 RLRKERKQQ
+37 K
-46 EQARKVAEKAGVIH
+46 AAEKDGVIH

-68 LGEDFEE
+68 IGEDFEE

-81 SPPFSYVRILFDKR
+81 RPPFSYVRVLFDKR

-107 ASEQEKQD
+107 ATKQENED
-115 LQTIQDVLQRALNIS
+115 LQTIKDVLQRALNIE
-130 RETLE
+130 RDTL
-135 EGQDEF
+135 DESQEDF
-141 LHQAVDDILDAYRLP
+141 LKQAVDDILDSYRLK
-156 SRKSNREKIHYYI
+156 SRKSNRQKIHYYI
-169 ERDLVGYGRID
+169 ERDLIGYGKID
-180 TMMHDPN
+180 TMMKDPN

-195 PGVEVF
+195 PGVEIF

-210 RTNVLWT
+210 RTNVMWE
-217 DEFELERYIIRMAQR
+217 DELELEQYIIRMAQR

-277 PFTPVDLLDFKT
+277 PFTPVDLLEFKT
-289 YSAMQIAFFWL
+289 FSSMQIAFFWL

-350 WIPGCTRE
+350 WIPGCTRQ
-358 GFGGESAMAGVKAPG
+358 GFGGESAGSGTKAPG
-373 VVDMYDLLR
+373 EVDMYDLLR

-436 EIPRVLIPS
+436 EIPRVLIPA
-445 LDAISIQIQT
+445 LDGISIQIQT
-455 RVGGKRVRRGKNIVE
+455 RVGGKRVRRNKGIIE

-487 RWDNK
+487 RWDN
-492 TDEFVFTGK
+492 TVDEYVFTGK
-501 SYVFEKIMMKAN
+501 SYIFEKIMMKAN

-525 RQLVLEWCLKKGIRD
+525 RQLVIEWCLKKGIRD
-540 FRDFARVVSE
+540 YKDFAKVVAE

-556 DVMRQVYADLQVGGR
+556 DVMRRVYEDMQVGGKKR
-571 RRRRRAVQRDL
+571 RRKVEDRDL
-582 DLSGVRE
+582 DLSRSDDSEVDVSDFPPKVRQKYQTREAKEQAARAKNDAKISQTDDPTKRANLIAKE
-589 EAEGVDLTEFPTGVQ
+589 EE
-604 QKFQKR
+604 
-610 MAQEEARRAKAEVSI
+610 RRAK
-625 TDAAEEARP
+625 T
-634 ALEAKET
+634 ET
-641 AQRAKAEA
+641 
-649 KLDRDLLKAQARYAP
+649 KLQSDLLKDQAYYVP
-664 LRQLGPIA
+664 LKQLKPLAEQIS
-672 AQLGL
+672 LG
-677 ADVSNLSVVREAGRL
+677 DVSSLNEVEGRRM
-692 LKSCNRELVARA
+692 LKDIRSEMNKRHKAETKISKLDASDSKEKAISSEEERASKTLNSLKARLANRV
-704 KSEAKLVKLAG
+704 
-715 NPEKQAQTAAKEE
+715 Q
-728 ARQAK
+728 
-733 AMTKLQGELAKRVG
+733 

-752 SWWHRFKK
+752 RWWHSWL

>member
-1 MGAAGDSIDTESDPL
+1 MSAAKGTLDADSGLL
-16 GMLSPTEET
+16 GQEEEPI
-25 ADESQLS
+25 DESKLS
-32 WREKR
+32 WLERRKLKKQRKALERKR
-37 RLRKERKQQ
+37 R
-46 EQARKVAEKAGVIH
+46 AAEKEGVIH

-68 LGEDFEE
+68 IGEDFEE

-81 SPPFSYVRILFDKR
+81 RPPFSYVRVLFDKR

-107 ASEQEKQD
+107 ASKQEMDD
-115 LQTIQDVLQRALNIS
+115 LNTIKEVLQRALNID
-130 RETLE
+130 RETM
-135 EGQDEF
+135 DESQEDF
-141 LHQAVDDILDAYRLP
+141 LKQAVDDILNSYRLK
-156 SRKSNREKIHYYI
+156 SRKSNREKIHYFI
-169 ERDLVGYGRID
+169 ERDMIGYGRVD
-180 TMMHDPN
+180 TMMRDPN

-195 PGVEVF
+195 PNVEVF

-210 RTNVLWT
+210 RTNVMWE
-217 DEFELERYIIRMAQR
+217 DELELEQYIIRMAQR

-277 PFTPVDLLDFKT
+277 PFTPVDLLEFKT
-289 YSAMQIAFFWL
+289 FSSMQIAFFWM

-350 WIPGCTRE
+350 WIPGCTRQ
-358 GFGGESAMAGVKAPG
+358 GFGGEAGGTGQKAPG
-373 VVDMYDLLR
+373 EVDMYDLLR

-436 EIPRVLIPS
+436 EIPRVLIPA
-445 LDAISIQIQT
+445 LDGISIQIQT
-455 RVGGKRVRRGKNIVE
+455 RVGGKRVRRNKNIVE

-487 RWDNK
+487 RWDNT
-492 TDEFVFTGK
+492 TDEYVFTGK
-501 SYVFEKIMMKAN
+501 SYILEKIMMKAN
-513 LNRVEIMDETKR
+513 LNRVEIMDEMKR
-525 RQLVLEWCLKKGIRD
+525 RQLVIEWCLKKAIRD
-540 FRDFARVVSE
+540 YKDFARVVAE

-556 DVMRQVYADLQVGGR
+556 DVMRQVYADMQVGGKKR
-571 RRRRRAVQRDL
+571 RRKVEERDM
-582 DLSGVRE
+582 DLSGSEDDEVDVSDFPPKVR
-589 EAEGVDLTEFPTGVQ
+589 
-604 QKFQKR
+604 QKYQKR
-610 MAQEEARRAKAEVSI
+610 
-625 TDAAEEARP
+625 
-634 ALEAKET
+634 EAKEQAARSKSDAKISQT
-641 AQRAKAEA
+641 DDPTKRSKLISNEEKRRDKIEARLQADLLKDQAYYVPLKQLTPLAKQIDLGDVSSLNEVEGRRMLKAVSGELNKRAKAEA
-649 KLDRDLLKAQARYAP
+649 RM
-664 LRQLGPIA
+664 
-672 AQLGL
+672 
-677 ADVSNLSVVREAGRL
+677 
-692 LKSCNRELVARA
+692 
-704 KSEAKLVKLAG
+704 AKLSDDKKAAAVSSEEG
-715 NPEKQAQTAAKEE
+715 RAAK
-728 ARQAK
+728 ALVSLKTA
-733 AMTKLQGELAKRVG
+733 LANRVQ

-752 SWWHRFKK
+752 RWWHKWL

>member
-1 MGAAGDSIDTESDPL
+1 MSAASETLDAGSGLL
-16 GMLSPTEET
+16 GGEEEKI
-25 ADESQLS
+25 DESKLS
-32 WREKR
+32 WLQRR
-37 RLRKERKQQ
+37 RLKKQRKAEERK
-46 EQARKVAEKAGVIH
+46 RKAAEKDGVIH
-60 DLVMDDIE
+60 DLVMDDIDI
-68 LGEDFEE
+68 GEDFEE

-81 SPPFSYVRILFDKR
+81 RPPFSYVRVLFDKR

-107 ASEQEKQD
+107 ATKQETED
-115 LQTIQDVLQRALNIS
+115 LNTIKEVLQRALNIN
-130 RETLE
+130 RETLDDSQE
-135 EGQDEF
+135 DF
-141 LHQAVDDILDAYRLP
+141 LKQAVDDILDSYRLK

-169 ERDLVGYGRID
+169 ERDLIGYGLVE
-180 TMMHDPN
+180 TMMRDPN

-195 PGVEVF
+195 PGVEIF

-210 RTNVLWT
+210 RTNVMWE
-217 DEFELERYIIRMAQR
+217 DELELESYIIRMAQR

-277 PFTPVDLLDFKT
+277 PFTPVDLLEFKT
-289 YSAMQIAFFWL
+289 FSSMQIAFFWL

-350 WIPGCTRE
+350 WIPGCTRQ
-358 GFGGESAMAGVKAPG
+358 GFGGESGGTGVKAAG
-373 VVDMYDLLR
+373 EVDMYDLLR

-436 EIPRVLIPS
+436 EIPRVLIPA
-445 LDAISIQIQT
+445 LDGISIQIQT
-455 RVGGKRVRRGKNIVE
+455 RVGGKRVRRNKAIVE

-487 RWDNK
+487 RWDN
-492 TDEFVFTGK
+492 TVDEYLFTGK
-501 SYVFEKIMMKAN
+501 SYILEKIMMKAN
-513 LNRVEIMDETKR
+513 LNRVEIMDEMKR
-525 RQLVLEWCLKKGIRD
+525 RQLVIEWCLKKSIRD
-540 FRDFARVVSE
+540 YKDFAKVVAE

-556 DVMRQVYADLQVGGR
+556 DVMRQVYEDMQVGGKKR
-571 RRRRRAVQRDL
+571 RRKVEDRNL
-582 DLSGVRE
+582 DLSRSDDDEVDVSDFPPKVR
-589 EAEGVDLTEFPTGVQ
+589 
-604 QKFQKR
+604 QKYQKR
-610 MAQEEARRAKAEVSI
+610 
-625 TDAAEEARP
+625 
-634 ALEAKET
+634 EAKEQAT
-641 AQRAKAEA
+641 RAKNDAKISQTDDPTKRSKLIAKEEVRREKAEAKLENDLIKDQAYYVPLKQLKPLSKQIELGGVSSLNDVEGRRVLKSVRSELNKRAKAEA
-649 KLDRDLLKAQARYAP
+649 KIANLSDDKKSKAIENEESRKEKAMVSLK
-664 LRQLGPIA
+664 
-672 AQLGL
+672 
-677 ADVSNLSVVREAGRL
+677 SNLA
-692 LKSCNRELVARA
+692 NRV
-704 KSEAKLVKLAG
+704 
-715 NPEKQAQTAAKEE
+715 Q
-728 ARQAK
+728 
-733 AMTKLQGELAKRVG
+733 

-752 SWWHRFKK
+752 RWWHKWL

>member
-1 MGAAGDSIDTESDPL
+1 MSASKETLDAGSNLL
-16 GMLSPTEET
+16 GDEQEV
-25 ADESQLS
+25 DESKLS
-32 WREKR
+32 WLQR
-37 RLRKERKQQ
+37 RKLRKQR
-46 EQARKVAEKAGVIH
+46 AAAEKAGVIH

-68 LGEDFEE
+68 IGEDFEE

-81 SPPFSYVRILFDKR
+81 YPPFSYVRVLFDKR

-107 ASEQEKQD
+107 ASKQEQED
-115 LQTIQDVLQRALNIS
+115 LDTIKTVLQRALNIN
-130 RETLE
+130 RETLDE
-135 EGQDEF
+135 TQEEF
-141 LHQAVDDILDAYRLP
+141 LKQAVDDILDSYRLK
-156 SRKSNREKIHYYI
+156 SRKSNRAKIHYFI
-169 ERDLVGYGRID
+169 ERDLIGYGKID
-180 TMMHDPN
+180 TMMRDPN

-195 PGVEVF
+195 PGVEIF

-210 RTNVLWT
+210 RTNVMWE
-217 DEFELERYIIRMAQR
+217 DELELEQYIIRMAQR

-277 PFTPVDLLDFKT
+277 PFTPVDLLEFKT
-289 YSAMQIAFFWL
+289 FSSMQIAFFWL

-350 WIPGCTRE
+350 WIPGCTRQ
-358 GFGGESAMAGVKAPG
+358 GFGGEGSDSGGKAAGE
-373 VVDMYDLLR
+373 VDMYDLLR

-436 EIPRVLIPS
+436 EIPRVLIPA
-445 LDAISIQIQT
+445 LDGISIQIQT
-455 RVGGKRVRRGKNIVE
+455 RVGGKRVRRNKAIVE

-487 RWDNK
+487 RWDN
-492 TDEFVFTGK
+492 TVDEYLFTGK
-501 SYVFEKIMMKAN
+501 SYIFEKIMMKAN

-525 RQLVLEWCLKKGIRD
+525 RQLVIEWCLKKGIRD
-540 FRDFARVVSE
+540 YKDFARVVAE

-556 DVMRQVYADLQVGGR
+556 DVMKQVYEDMQVGGKKR
-571 RRRRRAVQRDL
+571 RRKVEDRDM
-582 DLSGVRE
+582 DLSRDDEEVDVGDFPPKVRQKYQTRQAKEQAARAKNDAKISQTDDPTKRSKLIANE
-589 EAEGVDLTEFPTGVQ
+589 ETRREKAEIKLQNDLLKDQAYYVPLKQLTPLAKDIDLGDVSSLNEVEGR
-604 QKFQKR
+604 R
-610 MAQEEARRAKAEVSI
+610 MLKDVRKELNKRAKA
-625 TDAAEEARP
+625 AANIE
-634 ALEAKET
+634 K
-641 AQRAKAEA
+641 
-649 KLDRDLLKAQARYAP
+649 
-664 LRQLGPIA
+664 
-672 AQLGL
+672 L
-677 ADVSNLSVVREAGRL
+677 ADEKRSKAVESEESRINKAIVS
-692 LKSCNRELVARA
+692 LKSSLANRV
-704 KSEAKLVKLAG
+704 
-715 NPEKQAQTAAKEE
+715 Q
-728 ARQAK
+728 
-733 AMTKLQGELAKRVG
+733 

-752 SWWHRFKK
+752 RWWHKWL

>member
-1 MGAAGDSIDTESDPL
+1 MSAAKETLDGSSGLI
-16 GMLSPTEET
+16 GEEEEQI
-25 ADESQLS
+25 DESKLS
-32 WREKR
+32 WRERRKLNKQRKAEAKKR
-37 RLRKERKQQ
+37 KS
-46 EQARKVAEKAGVIH
+46 AEKDGVIH

-68 LGEDFEE
+68 IGEDFEE

-81 SPPFSYVRILFDKR
+81 RPPFSYVRVLFDKR

-107 ASEQEKQD
+107 QTKQEKED
-115 LQTIQDVLQRALNIS
+115 LQVIKDVLQRALNIE
-130 RETLE
+130 RDTL
-135 EGQDEF
+135 DESQEDF
-141 LHQAVDDILDAYRLP
+141 LKQAVDDILDSYRLK
-156 SRKSNREKIHYYI
+156 SRKSNRDKIHYYI
-169 ERDLVGYGRID
+169 ERDLIGYGKID
-180 TMMHDPN
+180 TMMKDPN

-195 PGVEVF
+195 PGVEIF

-210 RTNVLWT
+210 RTNVMWE
-217 DEFELERYIIRMAQR
+217 DELELEQYIIRMAQR

-277 PFTPVDLLDFKT
+277 PFTPVDLLEFKT
-289 YSAMQIAFFWL
+289 FSSMQIAFFWL

-350 WIPGCTRE
+350 WIPGCTRQ
-358 GFGGESAMAGVKAPG
+358 GFGGESAGSGTKAPG
-373 VVDMYDLLR
+373 EVDMYDLLR

-436 EIPRVLIPS
+436 EIPRVLIPA
-445 LDAISIQIQT
+445 LDGISIQIQT
-455 RVGGKRVRRGKNIVE
+455 RVGGKRVRRNKGIIE

-487 RWDNK
+487 RWDN
-492 TDEFVFTGK
+492 TVDEYIFTGK
-501 SYVFEKIMMKAN
+501 SYIFEKIMMKAN

-525 RQLVLEWCLKKGIRD
+525 RQLVIEWCLKKGIRD
-540 FRDFARVVSE
+540 YKDFARVVAE

-556 DVMRQVYADLQVGGR
+556 DVMRRVYEDMQVGGKKR
-571 RRRRRAVQRDL
+571 RRKVADRDL
-582 DLSGVRE
+582 DLSRSDDSE
-589 EAEGVDLTEFPTGVQ
+589 VDVSDFPPKIR
-604 QKFQKR
+604 QKYQTR
-610 MAQEEARRAKAEVSI
+610 
-625 TDAAEEARP
+625 
-634 ALEAKET
+634 EAKE
-641 AQRAKAEA
+641 
-649 KLDRDLLKAQARYAP
+649 QA
-664 LRQLGPIA
+664 
-672 AQLGL
+672 
-677 ADVSNLSVVREAGRL
+677 
-692 LKSCNRELVARA
+692 ARA
-704 KSEAKLVKLAG
+704 KSDAKISQTDDPTKRANLIANEEQRRAKVETRLESDLLKDQAYYVPLKQLKPLAKQISLGDISSLNEVEGRRMLKDVRSEMNKKSKAETNISKMEATDKKEKAISSEEERASKSLNSLKAKLA
-715 NPEKQAQTAAKEE
+715 N
-728 ARQAK
+728 
-733 AMTKLQGELAKRVG
+733 RVQ

-752 SWWHRFKK
+752 RWWHSWL

>member
-1 MGAAGDSIDTESDPL
+1 MSASKETLDAGSTLIEEESQ
-16 GMLSPTEET
+16 EV
-25 ADESQLS
+25 DESKLS
-32 WREKR
+32 WLER
-37 RLRKERKQQ
+37 RQLKKQRAAAQ
-46 EQARKVAEKAGVIH
+46 KSGVIH

-68 LGEDFEE
+68 IGEDFEE

-81 SPPFSYVRILFDKR
+81 RPPFSYVRVLFDKR

-107 ASEQEKQD
+107 ASKQELED
-115 LQTIQDVLQRALNIS
+115 LDTIKTVLQRALNIN

-135 EGQDEF
+135 ETQEDF
-141 LHQAVDDILDAYRLP
+141 LKQAVDDILNSYRLP
-156 SRKSNREKIHYYI
+156 SRKSNRAKIHYYI
-169 ERDLVGYGRID
+169 ERDMIGYGKIE
-180 TMMHDPN
+180 TMMRDPN

-195 PGVEVF
+195 PGVEIF

-210 RTNVLWT
+210 RTNVMWE
-217 DEFELERYIIRMAQR
+217 DELELEQYIIRMAQR

-255 MTLGREVSTKGS
+255 MTLGREVSTRGS

-277 PFTPVDLLDFKT
+277 PFTPVDLLEFKT
-289 YSAMQIAFFWL
+289 FSSMQIAFFWL

-350 WIPGCTRE
+350 WIPGCTRQ
-358 GFGGESAMAGVKAPG
+358 GFGGEGSSHGGKAAGE
-373 VVDMYDLLR
+373 VDMYDLLR

-391 IIVGEIRGAE
+391 IIVGEIRGEE

-436 EIPRVLIPS
+436 EIPRVLIPA
-445 LDAISIQIQT
+445 LDGISIQIQT
-455 RVGGKRVRRGKNIVE
+455 RVGGKRVRRNKAIVE

-487 RWDNK
+487 RWDN
-492 TDEFVFTGK
+492 TIDEYVFTGK
-501 SYVFEKIMMKAN
+501 SYIFEKIMMKAN

-525 RQLVLEWCLKKGIRD
+525 RQLVIEWCLKKGIRD
-540 FRDFARVVSE
+540 YKDFARVVAE

-556 DVMRQVYADLQVGGR
+556 DVMRQVYEDMQVGGKKR
-571 RRRRRAVQRDL
+571 RRKVEDRDL
-582 DLSGVRE
+582 DLSSEDDDVDVGDFPPNVRQKYQKREAKEQATRAKNDAKVSQTDDPTKRSKLISNEETRRDKVEIKLQNDLLKDQAYYVPLKQLTPLAKEIDLGDISSLNEVEGRRMLNGVRSE
-589 EAEGVDLTEFPTGVQ
+589 LN
-604 QKFQKR
+604 KR
-610 MAQEEARRAKAEVSI
+610 ASAAVKIEKSSDDMKRAKAVENEV
-625 TDAAEEARP
+625 ARMS
-634 ALEAKET
+634 
-641 AQRAKAEA
+641 KAIV
-649 KLDRDLLKAQARYAP
+649 
-664 LRQLGPIA
+664 G
-672 AQLGL
+672 
-677 ADVSNLSVVREAGRL
+677 
-692 LKSCNRELVARA
+692 LKSSLANRV
-704 KSEAKLVKLAG
+704 
-715 NPEKQAQTAAKEE
+715 Q
-728 ARQAK
+728 
-733 AMTKLQGELAKRVG
+733 

-752 SWWHRFKK
+752 RWWHKWL